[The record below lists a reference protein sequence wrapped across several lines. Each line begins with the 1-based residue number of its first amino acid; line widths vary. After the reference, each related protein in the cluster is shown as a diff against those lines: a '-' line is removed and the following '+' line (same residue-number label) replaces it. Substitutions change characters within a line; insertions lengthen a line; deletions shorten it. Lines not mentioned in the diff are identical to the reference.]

1 MTART
6 AARSGDTGAVGG
18 LLLPKSPD
26 LAQLHTNQSLNRL
39 EKQQPDLC
47 WDTGARQGTTL
58 SPPVP
63 HCHQPLG
70 IRRDTIP
77 GTEDT
82 ALLPSPS
89 LEFLLFIQ
97 YQHWFN
103 YLRATRAAAVPATC
117 PLPAQD
123 TVPPLCPPHRAI
135 SQSLSPC
142 HPQGPSP
149 DPQPCWN
156 GHSPLCPRSVTLSGC
171 VTWGSVVPQG
181 WGAPKPLQGP
191 QGKVPHPS

>member
-1 MTART
+1 M
-6 AARSGDTGAVGG
+6 
-18 LLLPKSPD
+18 LPKSPD
-26 LAQLHTNQSLNRL
+26 LAQLDTNQSLNRL
-39 EKQQPDLC
+39 EKQRPDLC

-63 HCHQPLG
+63 HCHQQLG

-149 DPQPCWN
+149 DPQPHWN
-156 GHSPLCPRSVTLSGC
+156 GHSPLCPRSVILSGC

-181 WGAPKPLQGP
+181 WGSPKPLQGP
-191 QGKVPHPS
+191 QGRVPHPS